1 MVSASLLA
9 RQRAETE
16 RENAILDATLELVLE
31 SGYEGMSLDELAR
44 RAHVS
49 KATLY
54 SRWSGKP
61 ALIVDAL
68 GHDASRR
75 EDDDLDRGSL
85 RADLLALGAELM
97 AGGERSGRLV
107 LALASAVQAEPEIA
121 AAVAAHLA
129 APFEIRGSAIVQRAI
144 TRGELPAEALDVPYA
159 QNLLPALTTT
169 HLLLAPHTPIDLEL
183 FVDRILLPVLTQPT
197 PRAKARR

>member
-1 MVSASLLA
+1 VASASLLA
-9 RQRAETE
+9 RQRAEAE
-16 RENAILDATLELVLE
+16 RENHILEATLELVLE

-68 GHDASRR
+68 GYDAASR

-97 AGGERSGRLV
+97 SGGERSGRLV
-107 LALASAVQAEPEIA
+107 LALASAVQAEPSIA
-121 AAVAAHLA
+121 AAVSTHLA
-129 APFEIRGSAIVQRAI
+129 APFETRTAAIVERAVA
-144 TRGELPAEALDVPYA
+144 RGELAPDALEVPYA

-169 HLLLAPHTPIDLEL
+169 HLLLAPNTPIDLEL
-183 FVDRILLPVLTQPT
+183 FVDRILLPVLSQPT
-197 PRAKARR
+197 SNAKAHR